1 MYLNSINCLERGVP
15 YARPGESVRI
25 RCKGIEN
32 ESDVTR
38 GNILCSNDDLCAVF
52 NTFEAEIQVLE
63 LQEQQ
68 IITNG
73 FKCILH
79 FHTNIEKCSLDIKCE
94 IDRANKTEKKVK
106 FVRSQA
112 RIKAY
117 VKTSNPICGE
127 KYEKYPSLGRFS
139 MRYEG

>member
-68 IITNG
+68 LLLMDLNV
-73 FKCILH
+73 FCISIL
-79 FHTNIEKCSLDIKCE
+79 T
-94 IDRANKTEKKVK
+94 
-106 FVRSQA
+106 
-112 RIKAY
+112 
-117 VKTSNPICGE
+117 
-127 KYEKYPSLGRFS
+127 
-139 MRYEG
+139 

>member
-1 MYLNSINCLERGVP
+1 M
-15 YARPGESVRI
+15 RI

-79 FHTNIEKCSLDIKCE
+79 FHTNIEECSLDIKCE
-94 IDRANKTEKKVK
+94 IDRANNTEKENK
-106 FVRSQA
+106 
-112 RIKAY
+112 
-117 VKTSNPICGE
+117 IC
-127 KYEKYPSLGRFS
+127 KISS
-139 MRYEG
+139 